1 LSHVPQAG
9 LVNCITDRAGLVV
22 SRSDG
27 AAVSNF
33 LPRIE
38 CAAQQH
44 GFRRFAEVAAL
55 FRPGEL
61 GYVT

>member
-1 LSHVPQAG
+1 
-9 LVNCITDRAGLVV
+9 VNYITDRACLVV
-22 SRSDG
+22 SHSDG
-27 AAVSNF
+27 AGVSNF

-44 GFRRFAEVAAL
+44 GFKPFAEVAAL